1 MNGRTAKIL
10 RRAAKQ
16 KGMGLIERSPEY
28 MNSDKEA
35 PRTKGIKVTRRDGT
49 VREVGG
55 KPQAWLVKGFNNADT
70 VRGVYRYFKKG
81 GR

>member
-1 MNGRTAKIL
+1 MNGRTTKIL

-28 MNSDKEA
+28 TNSNKAA
-35 PRTKGIKVTRRDGT
+35 PTTKN
-49 VREVGG
+49 G